1 MIDNEIDFSLYGV
14 LNKKF
19 KPLSKYSFLNLKYV
33 LIAFFTITILLF
45 NAPYIYIFIF
55 TSNYSYK
62 LSISI
67 HQKNPFPYTY
77 HQFFNSSFNQLIVN
91 SGILLSIKAS
101 SPFISTALS
110 IIFEYTNKHAAN
122 GSFTLSCN
130 LSRREPL
137 MNISAYNDRMSPKY
151 ISIRKEYFKITF

>member
-110 IIFEYTNKHAAN
+110 IILNILINMLQMEVSLYPA
-122 GSFTLSCN
+122 
-130 LSRREPL
+130 
-137 MNISAYNDRMSPKY
+137 ISAEESPH
-151 ISIRKEYFKITF
+151 EYFRLQ

>member
-45 NAPYIYIFIF
+45 NAPYIFLF

-77 HQFFNSSFNQLIVN
+77 HQFFNSSFNQLIVH

-122 GSFTLSCN
+122 CCIEEFINTSLYASLLFRNTIFLVFN
-130 LSRREPL
+130 YTNWISRTCC
-137 MNISAYNDRMSPKY
+137 S
-151 ISIRKEYFKITF
+151 